1 MLAAATLFV
10 PSAAHASVVERLA
23 GIESPTTTPYDLD
36 QVSTNCSGSTAGRD
50 TSKAYAGIASL
61 KVHIEAAECSP
72 YARGI
77 FNSNAPNHILEGDDL
92 WFGAALFLPTGF
104 FSAHT
109 KYTDLMRM
117 DSYVTDGGSLNKSS
131 EQQSINFA
139 SFSND
144 DIYVQAESSE
154 GAKTLVGPLSPSV
167 LPENSWHWVE
177 IHAHLDKDAGEAFTQ
192 LKVDGV
198 SWGSSTGANFFSG
211 RADFNRLRYGL
222 VSAGSSGSG
231 NLTMYID
238 RVSVSTSERG
248 P

>member
-1 MLAAATLFV
+1 
-10 PSAAHASVVERLA
+10 VVERLA
-23 GIESPTTTPYDLD
+23 GLESPTTAPYDFD
-36 QVSTNCSGSTAGRD
+36 QVSTNCTGSSAVRD

-61 KVHIEAAECSP
+61 KVHIEATECSP

-77 FNSNAPNHILEGDDL
+77 FNSNSPNHIVEGDDF

-109 KYTDLMRM
+109 KYTDLMRI
-117 DSYVTDGGSLNKSS
+117 DSYVNDSGTLNKAS
-131 EQQSINFA
+131 EQQSVNFA

-154 GAKTLVGPLSPSV
+154 GTKTLVGPLAPSI
-167 LPENSWHWVE
+167 LAENAWHWVE
-177 IHAHLDKDAGEAFTQ
+177 IHVRLDKDAGEAITQ
-192 LKVDGV
+192 LKIDGV
-198 SWGSSTGANFFSG
+198 SQGSSTGANLFAG

-222 VSAGSSGSG
+222 VSAGSTGSG
-231 NLTMYID
+231 NLTMYVD
-238 RVSVSTSERG
+238 RASISKSERG